1 LIFASLYLLGDG
13 MDNLVMTCDLESK
26 ALNPRQASYVKKLG
40 QITGRDV
47 LPIDLDLY
55 RELMKL
61 GLIIDKGR
69 RLALTE
75 LGKRIAAQLP

>member
-1 LIFASLYLLGDG
+1 MFASAPA
-13 MDNLVMTCDLESK
+13 VVSAATIKVESLELSS
-26 ALNPRQASYVKKLG
+26 RQASYVKKLG
-40 QITGRDV
+40 QISGRDI

-69 RLALTE
+69 RLALTD
-75 LGKRIAAQLP
+75 LGKKVAAQLA

>member
-1 LIFASLYLLGDG
+1 MFVGAPVAVSAAAIHVESLELSL
-13 MDNLVMTCDLESK
+13 
-26 ALNPRQASYVKKLG
+26 RQANYVKKLG
-40 QITGRDV
+40 QISGRDI

-69 RLALTE
+69 RLALTD
-75 LGKRIAAQLP
+75 LGKKVAAQLP

>member
-1 LIFASLYLLGDG
+1 MLNSL
-13 MDNLVMTCDLESK
+13 NNMTMAVNGTQSFGLSS
-26 ALNPRQASYVKKLG
+26 RQANYVKKLG
-40 QITGRDV
+40 QISGRDI

-75 LGKRIAAQLP
+75 LGKKIAADLP